1 MSKTKIA
8 YPLFVQIRVTV
19 NDKWRVEMDDLF
31 ANLIEVNNKPITLI
45 PRNQFDGSIP
55 FTEGDLLTID
65 LYTNESKPE
74 VYSFFEDLK
83 SKNHPFQK
91 RISKGLE
98 YRRFFDAR
106 IVKKDPKN
114 TVIIPWTIMLERYI
128 DISYRWKIKKGATTY
143 LTKTI
148 FHFPPVLV
156 PSHDF
161 PNVLRHNDS
170 KILAYKILNQYFH
183 RDDFEIVKIE
193 ELEELQL
200 LP

>member
-1 MSKTKIA
+1 
-8 YPLFVQIRVTV
+8 
-19 NDKWRVEMDDLF
+19 
-31 ANLIEVNNKPITLI
+31 
-45 PRNQFDGSIP
+45 
-55 FTEGDLLTID
+55 
-65 LYTNESKPE
+65 
-74 VYSFFEDLK
+74 
-83 SKNHPFQK
+83 
-91 RISKGLE
+91 
-98 YRRFFDAR
+98 
-106 IVKKDPKN
+106 
-114 TVIIPWTIMLERYI
+114 MLERYI

-148 FHFPPVLV
+148 FHFPPALF